1 MDMYTNSCGLQ
12 HIVGYGSNSVVIAHH
27 NHNHHNDYNHFHSP
41 PPRPPPPPRPIPKAT
56 SSYQLV
62 PLGIATP
69 LIINVPVQQPSKQ
82 QHQSQVAIRD
92 PFILEQNRTNRG
104 TSAYIPRYNS
114 LDDPHMQDYYAKK
127 FGRRSK
133 SSKKRLTR
141 SDALYRITIKT
152 ANVKDAGTNAKVF
165 LSVFGSKDKICRKL
179 LTRETML
186 RGQTQLSLSLNG
198 LDKTYDNDLY
208 HIEYKRGATDV
219 VYIRCRDLGI
229 IHYINLEHTGLLF
242 EQSWLCEFVLIT
254 NVRTGRSWFFP
265 CNKWL
270 SLFPPGDGSLSI
282 ELFPNDRAFD
292 NNLRSK
298 IIPAVTEY
306 QITVITGDKRS
317 AGTDSQVYITLFGD
331 NGKRTEKLHLKKS
344 ATNKNPFERNQTD
357 EFRVKGDYVG
367 ELVKLRVEHDNTGR
381 LAGWFLD
388 RIVITDMFDPTTKYF
403 ANCNKW
409 LSKDEGDGQISRD
422 LMLYKDINKGGR
434 SNKYRITVYTGKK
447 LGAGTDADVFIT
459 LYGDL
464 GESGAIVLDDKKN
477 NFESG
482 QKDEFTIECSSVG
495 EINKILI
502 AHNNKGSGPGWFLD
516 RIIIVDLAENRTY
529 EFPCY
534 KWLATDE
541 DDGQISRFLFP
552 KKGGADDKH
561 PTAGIPYNVTIYTGD
576 KLNAGTDARVYI
588 IMYNNESTS
597 SQIFLS
603 DGKFERKS
611 IDLFKIDAPDNLS
624 PLTALDIGH
633 DDSGMGP
640 GWYLDKVV
648 VDCPSTGIEQTF
660 PCNNWLASDTGDK
673 CIERRLKEDQSLRKT
688 RAPTVPWYIWIYTS
702 DIRGAGTDAE
712 VILVLYGHNGK
723 SHNIKLRSKSDVFEA
738 GQCDEFKVD
747 ITDVGTPFK
756 LRVSHDNKKLFA
768 PWHLERIEMQNLVT
782 NKRYKFHCG
791 RWLSK
796 SDDDKQIIR
805 ELPAEGPGI
814 SKPLPIVKYTV
825 DVYTGNKSSAGTD
838 ANVFIN
844 IFGEC
849 GDTGERPLEY
859 SVKGGNKFEKNKV
872 DSFII
877 EAVSLK
883 HIRKIRIGHDGS
895 GPGAGWFL
903 DKVVVRPEDQRYEPA
918 TFECNRWLATDEDDG
933 QLVRELTLKTAA
945 QHLDKTTYNVRI
957 KTGDIFQGG
966 TDADVYLKIFGE
978 NGDTDIIQ
986 LRTANNT
993 SNKFEKG
1000 RTDHF
1005 TLEFDELGK
1014 IQHIIIGHNGKNL
1027 GAGWFLD
1034 WIEIDIPMRGELYRF
1049 VCNRW
1054 LDKSEG
1060 DGKIELDLTPSD
1072 VIKKS
1077 RVIPYEVT
1085 VFTGDKS
1092 GAGTDA
1098 KVFIQIYGLNGKT
1111 EEIILKNKSDS
1122 FEQKA
1127 VDKFKLEAPDIG
1139 QIQKI
1144 RIGHNSEK
1152 FGSAWYLEK
1161 VLIQRHL
1168 SEEPDK
1174 RKRGF
1179 KSGRSQ
1185 RLSQISA
1192 TDPNVEEYWFVCRQW
1207 FDKSSGDKAT
1217 VRELLPTDE
1226 QGNPLANR
1234 NEITYMAHVFT
1245 GNKSG
1250 AGTDANVFLTIYG
1263 EFEDTG
1269 ERELRQSKTNRNKFE
1284 QNHFGSAWYL
1294 DRVEIVDPE
1303 TDQTYH
1309 FICQKWLATDK
1320 EDGLICREIPALEN
1334 KALRLAAA
1342 RESSAGSSVD
1352 YGLEMKTIATTYKI
1366 SVITSNEFGS
1376 GTNAKVYIIIFGEKN
1391 DTGKVP
1397 LVTSKTHS
1405 DPFERDHTDEFEIE
1419 AMDIGEPTKIK
1430 IGHDDSGFRP
1440 DWLLERV
1447 QIDVPKLGRTWIFPC
1462 GKWLST
1468 SKGDCQLEAELYPQ
1482 TMATEVYTPHV
1493 PYEIKVFTSKVSGAG
1508 TDANIHIE
1516 IYGVEKTT
1524 GQVVLC
1530 SKTDRKG
1537 RFQTGSV
1544 DTFVLELEDVG
1555 KDIEKIRIGHDNR
1568 GLGAAWHLDHVEIR
1582 RLDKNQK
1589 TKTFI
1594 FPCRR
1599 WFAKD
1604 EDDRSIVRDLL
1615 PEKVIEEKL
1624 DKSGQLQV
1632 REREIQ
1638 DQLEMKQYIVDV
1650 YTGDKFG
1657 CGTNANVFCTI
1668 YGDKGDTGEREL
1680 AHSETHTDKFE
1691 RKHMDRFKIECAD
1704 LGNIYKFKI
1713 RHDNAGISPDWLLS
1727 KVEVK
1732 DDIRTYVFYC
1742 EQWLTKGKDSKLER
1756 TLYEKVKTKS
1766 LSFSLFALT
1775 IVILFCSVKD
1785 YQGSMSSLGSIP
1797 RSVTGSKASLASN
1810 DSDFKNEP
1818 FRRAQR
1824 KNIMSSIAEET
1835 RSTTEEGI
1843 PYTVK
1848 VKTGEKSDAGTTANV
1863 FMRLIGRKG
1872 RQTRLIPLELMQR
1885 QHFERGKVETFSL
1898 QEPDIGDLEI
1908 VEIEHDGETLADSWF
1923 LDDITIE
1930 MPTKGRAFYFTC
1942 NEWLS
1947 KHKGDG
1953 RTKRTLKVQDS
1964 NQSSFRPLIPYEITI
1979 YTGDIEH
1986 AGCDCD
1992 VSLKLF
1998 STTGS
2003 SSEHVIKKNEGDFE
2017 RGSINPFR
2025 FELDDVGKLIKLRI
2039 TIIPKSKKDRNR
2051 WYLEKVELAKLTK
2064 QNERQQTYFFGLN
2077 DWISRETEY
2086 YRDIP
2091 LTKGGKALLN
2101 NTTYRVTTKTSS
2113 VDGAGSDSN
2122 ISIVISGQN
2131 GDSGELKLEN
2141 SSTHMNK
2148 FERDNEDIFTF
2159 ENILSLGEL
2168 TKLRVSNDESAFFKK
2183 SWHLEYVKVDDIQT
2197 GQSYMF
2203 PCNKWLSSKEDD
2215 RQTIRD
2221 LVCSNDSPNSSRRG
2235 SLTPGGKVP
2244 YEIEVVTS
2252 DKQNAGT
2259 TQHGWIVIEGNKKR
2273 SEKFYMKNT
2282 PRRKILRGGQT
2293 DTFTFE
2299 CRPLGEIRRIIL
2311 GHEERPEY
2319 PLKTYEGREAKWHVA
2334 HITITDPST
2343 NTKYEFPVKQ
2353 WIDINNRGD
2362 VFDCADKQE
2371 DAIAQQRH
2379 RQLINYKIIVH
2390 TGTLTGAGTDANV
2403 SIILYGTLGDTG
2415 TRPLKQK
2422 GRNLFERDQVDEF
2435 IIECLDL
2442 GKINLI
2448 HLSQI
2453 KFSLKI
2459 GKLNKLHIEHDNSL
2473 MAPDWFL
2480 DKVEVINMDTDEKV
2494 TFPCNRWLG
2503 KKHDDHEIQ
2512 RDLLPMNN
2520 S

>member
-1 MDMYTNSCGLQ
+1 MDVYTNSGSLQ

-27 NHNHHNDYNHFHSP
+27 NHNHNNDYNHFYSAPLPQP
-41 PPRPPPPPRPIPKAT
+41 PPRPPPKST

-62 PLGIATP
+62 PLVIAKP
-69 LIINVPVQQPSKQ
+69 SIINIPVEQQRKQ

-92 PFILEQNRTNRG
+92 PFILEQYRPSRG

-133 SSKKRLTR
+133 SSRKRSTR
-141 SDALYRITIKT
+141 SDALYRITVKT

-165 LSVFGSKDKICRKL
+165 LSIFGSKDKICRKL

-208 HIEYKRGATDV
+208 NIEYRRGATDV
-219 VYIRCRDLGI
+219 VYIRCRDLGV
-229 IHYINLEHTGLLF
+229 IHYIILEHTGLLL

-254 NVRTGRSWFFP
+254 NVRTGRSYFFP

-282 ELFPNDRAFD
+282 ELFPGDRAFD
-292 NNLRSK
+292 DLKNRFTPK
-298 IIPAVTEY
+298 ETQY
-306 QITVITGDKRS
+306 HITVITGDKRG
-317 AGTDSQVYITLFGD
+317 AGTDSQVYVTLFGD
-331 NGKRTEKLHLKKS
+331 DGQRTEKLHLKKS
-344 ATNKNPFERNQTD
+344 ANNNNPFERNQTD
-357 EFRVKGDYVG
+357 EFRVKGDYIG
-367 ELVKLRVEHDNTGR
+367 ELVKLRIEHDNTGR
-381 LAGWFLD
+381 FAGWFLD
-388 RIVITDMFDPTTKYF
+388 RIVVIDMFDPTTKYF
-403 ANCNKW
+403 ANCKKW

-422 LMLYKDINKGGR
+422 LILYKDINRGR
-434 SNKYRITVYTGKK
+434 GNNKYKITVYTGNK

-482 QKDEFTIECSSVG
+482 QKDEFTIECPSVG
-495 EINKILI
+495 EINQILI
-502 AHNNKGSGPGWFLD
+502 AHNNKGSAPGWFLD
-516 RIIIVDLAENRTY
+516 RIIIEDLAENRIY

-541 DDGQISRFLFP
+541 GDGQISRFLFP
-552 KKGGADDKH
+552 KKAGAGDKH
-561 PTAGIPYNVTIYTGD
+561 PTGGIPYNVTIYTGD
-576 KLNAGTDARVYI
+576 KLHAGTDARVYI
-588 IMYNNESTS
+588 IMYNNELSS

-611 IDLFKIDAPDNLS
+611 IDTFTIDAPDNLS

-633 DDSGMGP
+633 DNTGMGP

-660 PCNNWLASDTGDK
+660 PCNAWLADDTGDK
-673 CIERRLKEDQSLRKT
+673 LLERRLKEDTSLRKT
-688 RAPTVPWYIWIYTS
+688 RPPTVPWYIWIYTS
-702 DIRGAGTDAE
+702 DIKGAGTDAE

-723 SHNIKLRSKSDVFEA
+723 SHDIKLRSKSDTFEA

-768 PWHLERIEMQNLVT
+768 PWHLDRIEMENLKI
-782 NKRYKFHCG
+782 NKRYTFHCG

-814 SKPLPIVKYTV
+814 SRPLPIVKYTV
-825 DVYTGNKSSAGTD
+825 DVYTGNKTSAGTD

-859 SVKGGNKFEKNKV
+859 SVKGGNKFEKNNV

-883 HIRKIRIGHDGS
+883 QIRKIRIGHDGS

-903 DKVVVRPEDQRYEPA
+903 DKVVVRPEDQRYDPA
-918 TFECNRWLATDEDDG
+918 TFECQRWLAVDEDDG

-945 QHLDKTTYNVRI
+945 QHLDKTTYNVKI

-978 NGDTDIIQ
+978 NGDTDKIQ

-993 SNKFEKG
+993 SNKFERG
-1000 RTDHF
+1000 HIDHF
-1005 TLEFDELGK
+1005 TFEFDDLGK
-1014 IQHIIIGHNGKNL
+1014 IKRIIIGHNAKNL
-1027 GAGWFLD
+1027 GSGWFLD

-1054 LDKSEG
+1054 LDTNEG

-1072 VIKKS
+1072 IIKKRS
-1077 RVIPYEVT
+1077 VIPYEVT

-1098 KVFIQIYGLNGKT
+1098 QVFIQIYGLNGKT
-1111 EEIILKNKSDS
+1111 EEIILKNKSDT
-1122 FEQKA
+1122 FERNTA
-1127 VDKFKLEAPDIG
+1127 DKFKIEAPDIG

-1168 SEEPDK
+1168 SEAPDK
-1174 RKRGF
+1174 RKRSF

-1226 QGNPLANR
+1226 QGNPLADR
-1234 NEITYMAHVFT
+1234 NEVTYMVHVFT

-1269 ERELRQSKTNRNKFE
+1269 ERELRQSKKNMNKFE
-1284 QNHFGSAWYL
+1284 KNQEDIFEIKAASLGELQRIKIRHDDSNPGSAWYL

-1303 TDQTYH
+1303 TGQIYH
-1309 FICQKWLATDK
+1309 FVCQKWLATDMD
-1320 EDGLICREIPALEN
+1320 DGLICREIPALEN

-1342 RESSAGSSVD
+1342 RRGSAGSSVD
-1352 YGLEMKTIATTYKI
+1352 FGLEMKAIATTYKI
-1366 SVITSNEFGS
+1366 NVITSKEWGS
-1376 GTNAKVYIIIFGEKN
+1376 GTNANVYIIIFGENN
-1391 DTGKVP
+1391 DTGKIP
-1397 LVTSKTHS
+1397 LVTSKTHK
-1405 DPFERDHTDEFEIE
+1405 DPFEQGNTDVFEIE
-1419 AMDIGEPTKIK
+1419 TMDIGEPTKIK
-1430 IGHDDSGFRP
+1430 IGHDDSGFRS

-1447 QIDVPKLGRTWIFPC
+1447 EIDVPKLGRTWKFPC
-1462 GKWLST
+1462 GKWLSK
-1468 SKGDCQLEAELYPQ
+1468 SKDDCQLEVELYPQ
-1482 TMATEVYTPHV
+1482 TMATDVYTPHV
-1493 PYEIKVFTSKVSGAG
+1493 PYEIKVFTSKLSGAG
-1508 TDANIHIE
+1508 TDANVHIE
-1516 IYGVEKTT
+1516 IYGVDKTT
-1524 GQVVLC
+1524 GQVDLC

-1537 RFQTGSV
+1537 KFQTGSI

-1555 KDIEKIRIGHDNR
+1555 KDIEKLRIGHDNR
-1568 GLGAAWHLDHVEIR
+1568 GWGAAWHLDRVEIR

-1599 WFAKD
+1599 WLAKD
-1604 EDDRSIVRDLL
+1604 EDDGSIVRDLL

-1650 YTGDKFG
+1650 YTGDKFA
-1657 CGTNANVFCTI
+1657 CGTDANVFCTI

-1680 AHSETHTDKFE
+1680 SHSETHTNKFE

-1704 LGNIYKFKI
+1704 LGNIFKLKI
-1713 RHDNAGISPDWLLS
+1713 RHDNSGISADWLLS

-1742 EQWLTKGKDSKLER
+1742 EQWLAKGKDSKLER
-1756 TLYEKVKTKS
+1756 TLYE
-1766 LSFSLFALT
+1766 
-1775 IVILFCSVKD
+1775 KD

-1810 DSDFKNEP
+1810 DSESKNEP

-1835 RSTTEEGI
+1835 RDTTEEGI

-1848 VKTGEKSDAGTTANV
+1848 VKTGEKSDAGTSANV
-1863 FMRLIGRKG
+1863 FIRLIGRKG

-1885 QHFERGKVETFSL
+1885 RHFEPGKVETFSL
-1898 QEPDIGDLEI
+1898 QEPDVGDLEI
-1908 VEIEHDGETLADSWF
+1908 VEIEHDGATLADSWF

-1942 NEWLS
+1942 HEWLS
-1947 KHKGDG
+1947 KQKGDG
-1953 RTKRTLKVQDS
+1953 RTKRILKVQDS

-1979 YTGDIEH
+1979 YTGDIEN

-1998 STTGS
+1998 GTEGS
-2003 SSEHVIKKNEGDFE
+2003 SSDHVIKKEEGDFE

-2025 FELDDVGKLIKLRI
+2025 FELDDVGKLIKLRV
-2039 TIIPKSKKDRNR
+2039 TIIPKHKKSRNR
-2051 WYLEKVELAKLTK
+2051 WYLEKIELVKFTK

-2077 DWISRETEY
+2077 DWISRETDY
-2086 YRDIP
+2086 FRDIP

-2101 NTTYRVTTKTSS
+2101 NTTYRVTTKTSEI
-2113 VDGAGSDSN
+2113 DGAGCDSD
-2122 ISIVISGQN
+2122 ISIVIFGQN

-2148 FERDNEDIFTF
+2148 FERGNEDIFTF

-2168 TKLRVSNDESAFFKK
+2168 TKLRVTNEESSFFKK

-2197 GQSYMF
+2197 GQSYTF

-2215 RQTIRD
+2215 RQTVRE

-2299 CRPLGEIRRIIL
+2299 CRPLGELRRIIL

-2343 NTKYEFPVKQ
+2343 NTKYEFPIKR
-2353 WIDINNRGD
+2353 WIDINNDGD
-2362 VFDCADKQE
+2362 VFECADKKE
-2371 DAIAQQRH
+2371 DMIAQQRH
-2379 RQLINYKIIVH
+2379 RQLLKYKIIVY
-2390 TGTLTGAGTDANV
+2390 TGAVSGAGTDANV

-2422 GRNLFERDQVDEF
+2422 GRNLFERGRVDEF
-2435 IIECLDL
+2435 IIESLDL
-2442 GKINLI
+2442 
-2448 HLSQI
+2448 
-2453 KFSLKI
+2453 
-2459 GKLNKLHIEHDNSL
+2459 GKLNKLHIEHDNSKL
-2473 MAPDWFL
+2473 SPDWFL
-2480 DKVEVINMDTDEKV
+2480 DKVEVVNMDTDEKV

-2512 RDLLPMNN
+2512 RDLLPMND
-2520 S
+2520 